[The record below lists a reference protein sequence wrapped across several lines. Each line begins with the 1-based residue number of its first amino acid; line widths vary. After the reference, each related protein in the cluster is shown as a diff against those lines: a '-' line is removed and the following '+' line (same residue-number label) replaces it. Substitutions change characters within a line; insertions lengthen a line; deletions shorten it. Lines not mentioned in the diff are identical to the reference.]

1 MSNTKQYIQKVEP
14 IRDLTKIEEMKS
26 ILRARSKRDWF
37 MFYLG
42 INTGMRISDI
52 LNLRYK
58 DLQGTHI
65 IIKEEKTDKIK
76 RFVINK
82 DLRTVIDGYSDGK
95 NLNEFCFKQLYGS
108 SKITRQY
115 AHRVLNQAG
124 LDCGMDYIGTH
135 TMRKTFGYYYYKKTK
150 DVATLQEIFNHS
162 APSITLR
169 YIGIRQ
175 EQIDDSLAEF
185 SL

>member
-115 AHRVLNQAG
+115 AHRVSKPGRTRLRNGLYRYTYNAENVWILLLQKNQRRCNAPG
-124 LDCGMDYIGTH
+124 NIQSLRTVH
-135 TMRKTFGYYYYKKTK
+135 HF
-150 DVATLQEIFNHS
+150 TLY
-162 APSITLR
+162 R
-169 YIGIRQ
+169 Y
-175 EQIDDSLAEF
+175 
-185 SL
+185 